1 MDDRRVKAAAYRERA
16 QQVIYIA
23 DMVKADFAR
32 KILFQV
38 ASEYEDNARQLEDI
52 INAEEAAKAARKIA

>member
-16 QQVIYIA
+16 QQAIYIA
-23 DMVKADFAR
+23 DMVKPDFAR
-32 KILFQV
+32 KILFQI
-38 ASEYEDNARQLEDI
+38 AAEYEDSARQLEEI